1 MQHMICHP
9 WRCFRSEGHRRI
21 WQVSNMTARVQRG
34 LHFSTAS
41 QLHTLHPASSGVGA
55 SRYTAAQEFHR
66 HKHELI
72 QQALAPK
79 PSSIKHS
86 LSVDGHG
93 RRSFT
98 ESTAHAVTASPC
110 GYKHKMEERHSDN
123 LPNNCTRMRTNQRC
137 TPRTRAWRGWD
148 ALHLTAADEWQP
160 RTQAHGLL
168 RRLICPRRLHH
179 PHQRCHLLLPWQ

>member
-1 MQHMICHP
+1 MALLQVRGSQAHLAGVEHECARAKRLTLLHCIAIAHP
-9 WRCFRSEGHRRI
+9 LTCLKWGGGLEIHSSARIHR
-21 WQVSNMTARVQRG
+21 Q
-34 LHFSTAS
+34 
-41 QLHTLHPASSGVGA
+41 
-55 SRYTAAQEFHR
+55 
-66 HKHELI
+66 KHELV

-168 RRLICPRRLHH
+168 RCLICPRRLYH